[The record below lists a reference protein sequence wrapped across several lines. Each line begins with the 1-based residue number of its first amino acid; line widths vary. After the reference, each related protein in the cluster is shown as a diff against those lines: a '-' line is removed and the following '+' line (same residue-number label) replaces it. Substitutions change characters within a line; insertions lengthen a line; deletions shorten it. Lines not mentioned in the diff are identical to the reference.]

1 MNQWLAVAALGL
13 AALSLLLFVLAIRR
27 LLTRQEEVTVTM
39 LRRFDERLASFAQT
53 LNDALNTFQ
62 TPAPAGWTLHQY
74 PAPFVSTFVET

>member
-53 LNDALNTFQ
+53 LKTR
-62 TPAPAGWTLHQY
+62 
-74 PAPFVSTFVET
+74 